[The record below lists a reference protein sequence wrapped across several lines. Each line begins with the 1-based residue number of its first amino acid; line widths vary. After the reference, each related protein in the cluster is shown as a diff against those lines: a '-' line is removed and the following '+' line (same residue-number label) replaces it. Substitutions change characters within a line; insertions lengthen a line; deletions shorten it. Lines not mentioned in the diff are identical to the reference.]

1 MTITE
6 SRSAIEW
13 LADIGVPQKS
23 TVALDV
29 AKPNASHVRYLDLI
43 GVQSATPDAV
53 VENNGYPVLYVV
65 HQDSLGERASAVKLE
80 ARLSDLLWTLA
91 CRADARYLAVI
102 RPGVV
107 AIYPIHL
114 SPTVGKSVDLPV
126 ETAGIQ
132 LRDLLTGGTDVLGGK
147 LKRVKVAD
155 NQWLD
160 EFMFRLLMVAAE
172 RLKVECGTLNNGDIL
187 SLVGRALFA
196 RFLADREIF
205 CDADVTQISTHAA
218 TANHIFVDSRSA
230 ASTFRW
236 LDNTFN
242 GDLLP
247 LSTTNYEKFFEL
259 QGVQNS
265 SRICGI
271 LTDIMLRAVGGQ
283 MVMDWRA
290 IRFRHVPV
298 DLLSQVYERFFHAF
312 ESPQAK
318 RTSVHYTPRHIAQYL
333 LDGTFHALDERQRG
347 IARVLDPAVGGG
359 VFLVLALRRLVRER
373 WQRSGRRPD
382 RRVIRSIL
390 NKQLCGFDINPES
403 LKFTALSL
411 YLTALELDPQ
421 PTPLDDL
428 RFDDLQGVV
437 LHNVSQE
444 RLGDTA
450 DRTLGSL
457 SDAVKHVLPQ
467 GQTFNNFD
475 VVISNPPWTALT
487 QAGEGKSLTKIVRRI
502 AADVGIAPDRLS
514 DYKNPDGV
522 PDVPF
527 VWKSLEWVKPGG
539 AIGFAVHA
547 RLLFRQTDEG
557 KARAL
562 LFDAVRFTGV
572 VNAAALRMES
582 NIWPRVSAPF
592 CLLVGR
598 NERPTAEDGF
608 YFVSPNRETTLNDLG
623 QFRIDPEAA
632 VPILNR
638 YVKEQPFL
646 FKTLFRGNALDREI
660 LARIHAHSCAVG
672 QIQLPGIEGV
682 RHGEGYQTAN
692 GKKRA
697 PFLENRPTLDT
708 TTVARRVIVPS
719 LLPTISAGTLFH
731 RSKDPAIYKGPLVLF
746 RESPKFDRDQRGA
759 HLCDS
764 DVAYNESYVGY
775 SFAQLSNQNHAR
787 FYADYVFVLSYSD
800 LFFYYVLLTSSKFGV
815 EREAMLT
822 EDIARFPIIRA
833 EALNADQKQSVQDCA
848 SMLRTS
854 SVDWRVIDTV
864 VAGIYGLNS
873 VDESVITDTLRT
885 QLTYPHVQNWAQHMP
900 TDDAIQ
906 TFIDRM
912 QTVLS
917 PWSARTGRRLL
928 IKRATTLDSVSWRY
942 LSIGIADASVNK
954 SDEIIALLGTQLADR
969 FWASKVLM
977 HQTDGQFIVGFLA
990 QNRYW
995 TPTRARLLALDLLQ
1009 SETSFKVKQKR
1020 A

>member
-1 MTITE
+1 MTATE
-6 SRSAIEW
+6 NRSAIEW
-13 LADIGVPQKS
+13 LADIGVPEKS
-23 TVALDV
+23 MVALDV
-29 AKPNASHVRYLDLI
+29 AKPNASHVRYLDLV

-65 HQDSLGERASAVKLE
+65 RQDSLGERSNAVELE
-80 ARLSDLLWTLA
+80 ARLRDLLWTLA

-114 SPTVGKSVDLPV
+114 SPTIGKSIDLSAK
-126 ETAGIQ
+126 TAGIE
-132 LRDLLTGGTDVLGGK
+132 LRDLLTGGAGVLGSK
-147 LKRVKVAD
+147 LERVKIAD

-160 EFMFRLLMVAAE
+160 EFMFRLLMVAAD
-172 RLKVECGTLNNGDIL
+172 RLKVECGNVSNGDIL
-187 SLVGRALFA
+187 SLVGRGLFA

-205 CDADVTQISTHAA
+205 CDADVTQISTYAS
-218 TANHIFVDSRSA
+218 TANHIFFDSRTA

-271 LTDIMLRAVGGQ
+271 LTDIMSRAVGGQ

-347 IARVLDPAVGGG
+347 TARVLDPAVGGG

-373 WQRSGRRPD
+373 WRRSGRRPD

-444 RLGDTA
+444 RLGDAA
-450 DRTLGSL
+450 DRALGSL
-457 SDAVKHVLPQ
+457 SDAVKHMLPQ

-582 NIWPRVSAPF
+582 NIWPRVDAHF

-598 NERPTAEDGF
+598 NERPTPDDGF
-608 YFVSPNRETTLNDLG
+608 YFVSPYRETALNDLG

-632 VPILNR
+632 VPVLNR
-638 YVKEQPFL
+638 CVREQPFL
-646 FKTLFRGNALDREI
+646 FKTLFRGNVLDAELLSRIERRGTKT
-660 LARIHAHSCAVG
+660 LADIH
-672 QIQLPGIEGV
+672 GV
-682 RHGEGYQTAN
+682 RHNKGYQKAN
-692 GKKRA
+692 GKQLA
-697 PFLENRPTLDT
+697 PHLDNQPTLDT
-708 TTVARRVIVPS
+708 TDVMSRIVDVAS
-719 LLPTISAGTLFH
+719 LPCIPTGTRFY
-731 RSKDPAIYKGPLVLF
+731 RPKAPEIYLGPLVLF
-746 RESPKFDRDQRGA
+746 RQSPKNDRGERGA
-759 HLCDS
+759 LLCEK
-764 DVAYNESYVGY
+764 DVTYNESYIGY
-775 SFAQLSNQNHAR
+775 SFAQLSQSDSACFAAH
-787 FYADYVFVLSYSD
+787 FIFVLSYSN
-800 LFFYYVLLTSSKFGV
+800 LFLYHALLTSSQFGI
-815 EREAMLT
+815 ERDALLK
-822 EDIARFPIIRA
+822 EDVDRFPLVAIESLTTAQRRA
-833 EALNADQKQSVQDCA
+833 IKDCVH
-848 SMLRTS
+848 MLRS
-854 SVDWRVIDTV
+854 PNVDWPVLDRVIAD
-864 VAGIYGLNS
+864 IYGLGD
-873 VDESVITDTLRT
+873 VDELVIADALAT
-885 QLTYPHVQNWAQHMP
+885 QLTYSPVQDWAQSAP
-900 TDDAIQ
+900 TNNAIGEFVAHIQ
-906 TFIDRM
+906 KI
-912 QTVLS
+912 LS
-917 PWSARTGRRLL
+917 PWCVRTG
-928 IKRATTLDSVSWRY
+928 KRVVIERVATLDSASWRY
-942 LSIGIADASVNK
+942 LSIGTSGASAKK
-954 SDEIIALLGTQLADR
+954 SDDLIALLGTQLADR

-977 HQTDGQFIVGFLA
+977 RQSDGQLIVGFLA

-995 TPTRARLLALDLLQ
+995 TRTRARLLALDLLQ
-1009 SETSFKVKQKR
+1009 SEPSFKVKQKR

>member
-1 MTITE
+1 MTVTE
-6 SRSAIEW
+6 KRSAVEW
-13 LADIGVPQKS
+13 LADIGVPEKS
-23 TVALDV
+23 MVALDV
-29 AKPNASHVRYLDLI
+29 AKPNSSHVRYLDLV
-43 GVQSATPDAV
+43 GAQSATPDVV

-65 HQDSLGERASAVKLE
+65 HQDSLGERANAVELA

-102 RPGVV
+102 RPGIV

-114 SPTVGKSVDLPV
+114 TPTVGKSIDLPS

-132 LRDLLTGGTDVLGGK
+132 LRDLLTGGADVLGGK
-147 LKRVKVAD
+147 FERVKIAD

-172 RLKVECGTLNNGDIL
+172 RLKVECGNLSNGDIL

-247 LSTTNYEKFFEL
+247 LSTTNYKKFFEL
-259 QGVQNS
+259 QGVGNS

-312 ESPQAK
+312 ERPQAK

-333 LDGTFHALDERQRG
+333 LDGTFHALGEQQRG
-347 IARVLDPAVGGG
+347 TARVLDPAVGGG

-382 RRVIRSIL
+382 RRAIRSIL

-444 RLGDTA
+444 RLGKVA

-457 SDAVKHVLPQ
+457 SDAVKRVLPQ

-475 VVISNPPWTALT
+475 VVVSNPPWTALT
-487 QAGEGKSLTKIVRRI
+487 QGGEGKSLTQLVRRI
-502 AADVGIAPDRLS
+502 AAEVGIAPDRLS
-514 DYKNPDGV
+514 DYKNPDSV

-539 AIGFAVHA
+539 AIGFVVHA
-547 RLLFRQTDEG
+547 RLLFRQTDAG

-582 NIWPRVSAPF
+582 NIWPRVDAQF

-598 NERPTAEDGF
+598 NERPTLDDGF
-608 YFVSPNRETTLNDLG
+608 YFISPYRETALNDLG

-632 VPILNR
+632 IPVLNR
-638 YVKEQPFL
+638 YVRKQTFL
-646 FKTLFRGNALDREI
+646 FKTLFRGNVLDADLLSRIEMRGTKALSD
-660 LARIHAHSCAVG
+660 IH
-672 QIQLPGIEGV
+672 GV
-682 RHGEGYQTAN
+682 RHNKGYQKAN
-692 GKKRA
+692 GTQLA
-697 PFLENRPTLDT
+697 PHLDNQPTLDT
-708 TTVARRVIVPS
+708 TDVMSRIVDVAS
-719 LLPTISAGTLFH
+719 LPRIPTGTRFY
-731 RSKDPAIYKGPLVLF
+731 RPKAPEIYLGPLVLF
-746 RESPKFDRDQRGA
+746 RQSPKDDRGERGA
-759 HLCDS
+759 LLCENN
-764 DVAYNESYVGY
+764 VTYNESYIGY
-775 SFAQLSNQNHAR
+775 SFAQLSQSDSTHFAAN
-787 FYADYVFVLSYSD
+787 FVFVLSYSN
-800 LFFYYVLLTSSKFGV
+800 LFLYYALLTSSQFGI
-815 EREAMLT
+815 ERDALLK
-822 EDIARFPIIRA
+822 EDVDRFPLVAIESLSTVQRRA
-833 EALNADQKQSVQDCA
+833 IQNCVH
-848 SMLRTS
+848 MLRS
-854 SVDWRVIDTV
+854 PNVDWPVLDKVI
-864 VAGIYGLNS
+864 ANIYGLGE
-873 VDESVITDTLRT
+873 VDELVIADALAT
-885 QLTYPHVQNWAQHMP
+885 QLTYPRVQDWAQSAPTNDVIGKFIAHMHK
-900 TDDAIQ
+900 
-906 TFIDRM
+906 
-912 QTVLS
+912 VLS
-917 PWSARTGRRLL
+917 PWSVRTGRRVV
-928 IKRATTLDSVSWRY
+928 IGRVTTSDSASWRY
-942 LSIGIADASVNK
+942 LSISMSDASANK
-954 SDEIIALLGTQLADR
+954 SGDFIALLATHLADR
-969 FWASKVLM
+969 FWASKVLL
-977 HQTDGQFIVGFLA
+977 HRSDGQLIVGFLA

-995 TPTRARLLALDLLQ
+995 TPTRARLLALDLLH
-1009 SETSFKVKQKR
+1009 SEPSFKVKQKR

>member
-1 MTITE
+1 MIVTKK
-6 SRSAIEW
+6 RSAIAW
-13 LADIGVPQKS
+13 LADIGVPQKF

-29 AKPNASHVRYLDLI
+29 AKPNASHVRYLDLV

-53 VENNGYPVLYVV
+53 VESNGYPVLYVV
-65 HQDSLGERASAVKLE
+65 HQDSLGERANAVELD

-114 SPTVGKSVDLPV
+114 SPTVGKSVELPE
-126 ETAGIQ
+126 ETAGSQ
-132 LRDLLTGGTDVLGGK
+132 LRDFLTGGTEVLGSK
-147 LKRVKVAD
+147 LEPAKIAD

-172 RLKVECGTLNNGDIL
+172 RLKVECGNLSNGDIL

-205 CDADVTQISTHAA
+205 CDADVTKISTHAA

-247 LSTTNYEKFFEL
+247 LSTTNYKKFFEL
-259 QGVQNS
+259 QGLENS
-265 SRICGI
+265 SQICGI

-333 LDGTFHALDERQRG
+333 LDGTFYALGESERST
-347 IARVLDPAVGGG
+347 ARVLDPAVGGG

-444 RLGDTA
+444 RLGDAA

-457 SDAVKHVLPQ
+457 SDAVKQVLPK

-487 QAGEGKSLTKIVRRI
+487 RAGEGKSLTQIVRRI

-514 DYKNPDGV
+514 DYKNPDSV

-527 VWKSLEWVKPGG
+527 IWKSLEWVKPAG

-646 FKTLFRGNALDREI
+646 FKALFRGNALDREI
-660 LARIHAHSCAVG
+660 LARIHERKSVPLCE
-672 QIQLPGIEGV
+672 IDEV
-682 RHGEGYQTAN
+682 RHGEGYQPAN
-692 GKKRA
+692 GTKQA
-697 PFLENRPTLDT
+697 AYLENQPTLNET
-708 TTVARRVIVPS
+708 ALQGRVVDPS
-719 LLPTISAGTLFH
+719 ALPKIPAGMRFY
-731 RSKDPAIYKGPLVLF
+731 RPKDADIYRGPLVLF
-746 RESPKFDRDQRGA
+746 RQAPKFERDERGA
-759 HLCDS
+759 LICDF
-764 DVAYNESYVGY
+764 DVAYKRSYVGY
-775 SFAQLSNQNHAR
+775 SFARLLPSDCAHL
-787 FYADYVFVLSYSD
+787 YADYVFVLSYSN
-800 LFFYYVLLTSSKFGV
+800 LFLYYSLLTSSQFGV
-815 EREAMLT
+815 ERDALLK
-822 EDIARFPIIRA
+822 EDIDRFPVIRYEVLTA
-833 EALNADQKQSVQDCA
+833 TQKHAIQECA

-854 SVDWRVIDTV
+854 VVNWHLLDTV
-864 VAGIYGLNS
+864 VADIYGLNEIDGL
-873 VDESVITDTLRT
+873 VVADTLAT
-885 QLTYPHVQNWAQHMP
+885 QLTHRHAQDWAQSAP
-900 TDDAIQ
+900 TSIAIGEFVSYVQ
-906 TFIDRM
+906 KI
-912 QTVLS
+912 LS
-917 PWSARTGRRLL
+917 PWCVRTG
-928 IKRATTLDSVSWRY
+928 KRVVIERVATLDSASWRY
-942 LSIGIADASVNK
+942 LSIGMSDASASK
-954 SDEIIALLGTQLADR
+954 SDDFIALLGTQLADR
-969 FWASKVLM
+969 FWASKVVM
-977 HQTDGQFIVGFLA
+977 HQSDGQLIVGFLA

-995 TPTRARLLALDLLQ
+995 TRTRAKLLALDLLQ
-1009 SETSFKVKQKR
+1009 SEPSFKVKQKR